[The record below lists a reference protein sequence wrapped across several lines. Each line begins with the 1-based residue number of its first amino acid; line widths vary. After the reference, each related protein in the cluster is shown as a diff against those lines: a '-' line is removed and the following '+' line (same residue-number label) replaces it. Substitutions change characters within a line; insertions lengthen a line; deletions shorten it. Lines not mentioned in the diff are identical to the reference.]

1 MTIGEARDRLSRI
14 VLDRASAR
22 YLRVFDVTTG
32 EFVLLFELRRSELSG
47 MIALENT
54 LQARIGVSA
63 INKVEFIVVNIYETE
78 PPTSPPPSPSG
89 TLSPPT
95 GVTRSP
101 PPPHG
106 RTSSPPPPGGTPLPP
121 PSPLEEEMGILP
133 LEVEPGIPLAIK
145 I

>member
-1 MTIGEARDRLSRI
+1 M
-14 VLDRASAR
+14 
-22 YLRVFDVTTG
+22 RV
-32 EFVLLFELRRSELSG
+32 R
-47 MIALENT
+47 
-54 LQARIGVSA
+54 GVSA
-63 INKVEFIVVNIYETE
+63 INKVEFIVVDIYETE
-78 PPTSPPPSPSG
+78 PPTPPPSPSG
-89 TLSPPT
+89 TLSPPP

-101 PPPHG
+101 PPPPG

>member
-1 MTIGEARDRLSRI
+1 MILIDIISSSFSIWPVRL
-14 VLDRASAR
+14 
-22 YLRVFDVTTG
+22 
-32 EFVLLFELRRSELSG
+32 
-47 MIALENT
+47 T
-54 LQARIGVSA
+54 LQTMLTILRSQ
-63 INKVEFIVVNIYETE
+63 
-78 PPTSPPPSPSG
+78 PPTPPPSPSG
-89 TLSPPT
+89 TLSPPP

-101 PPPHG
+101 PPPPG